1 MSKIKRIWL
10 NNFKFFGSSSPIEL
24 DGKHLLLYGEN
35 GSGKSS
41 LCYGLNTL
49 LDAAVNSPEKVQEQF
64 ALPSESED
72 SLVNIHA
79 KMDEGAERT
88 NAFVSVED
96 NNGKI
101 YQISYRNLDSCQ
113 DTDLL
118 ESNLASDLVN
128 YQSLFRFQI
137 PHSEQTSSLIDVF
150 EYSVFPHL
158 SFPAIHYHGKTLR
171 NVKTMIKEYNEGP
184 GYTTNAK
191 GEHII
196 VYKNSQEY
204 SDFLALEA
212 HLNANIQ
219 QLVDFINA
227 NIYDKIQ
234 KFEYDFKVQ
243 LEYTS
248 ASHAKKDKRIERH
261 RYNIE
266 LKLTEFEGTAV
277 NVKYPSKFLNE
288 ARMTA
293 LAFCIRWCV
302 LDYRLGQGEAPN
314 ALKIL
319 LLDDVMVSLD
329 RCNRTKLVRIILD
342 ELADKFQILFFTHD
356 RSLYS
361 YIIRELMNRN
371 GISKEED
378 LMKTDIGWQL
388 TEMFACREGKVS
400 KPIVQPYASA
410 YTKARK
416 YYQGDGG
423 NVDFAAC
430 GNALRQAIEG
440 AFKMLYTRLGITKNA
455 DGSSIDFA
463 KTMLGDYILLSK
475 THFPDLNIPLDAI
488 HALDSIKN
496 ILLNPSSHYNPE
508 MDFYGQELEIAF
520 DVYHELS
527 ECDIRI
533 VVPKDEE
540 VIINI
545 PTQDGEQHIYKATMN
560 QDLAAYKIMGQSEY
574 RIRWT
579 PIKLTFT
586 HSGDKPI
593 VEHVAKK
600 LRLDDFYL
608 GDVEYLQ
615 KKYGILDGYI
625 KNILTGITYKGRML
639 RDYLR

>member
-24 DGKHLLLYGEN
+24 AGEHLLLYGEN

-49 LDAAVNSPEKVQEQF
+49 LDAAVNSPEKVQKQF

-72 SLVNIHA
+72 SLINIHA

-96 NNGKI
+96 NNGKV

-118 ESNLASDLVN
+118 ESNLASDLIN

-158 SFPAIHYHGKTLR
+158 SFPTIHYHGKILR

-184 GYTTNAK
+184 GCTTNAK

-204 SDFLALEA
+204 NDFLALEA

-234 KFEYDFKVQ
+234 NFEYDFKVH

-248 ASHAKKDKRIERH
+248 TSHAKKDKRIERH

-266 LKLTEFEGTAV
+266 LKLTEFEGIAV

-329 RCNRTKLVRIILD
+329 RCNRTKLIRIILD

-378 LMKTDIGWQL
+378 LMKTDIGWQFM
-388 TEMFACREGKVS
+388 EMFACRKGKIS
-400 KPIVQPYASA
+400 EPIVQPYTSA
-410 YTKARK
+410 YTKAQK
-416 YYQGDGG
+416 YYQGDEC
-423 NVDFAAC
+423 NVDFVAS
-430 GNALRQAIEG
+430 GNIIRQAIEG
-440 AFKMLYTRLGITKNA
+440 VLKTLFIRLGITKNT
-455 DGSSIDFA
+455 DGINIDYS
-463 KTMLGDYILLSK
+463 KTMLGDYIHIAK
-475 THFPDLNIPLDAI
+475 THFPDLQLPLDAI
-488 HALDSIKN
+488 NALDSIKN
-496 ILLNPSSHYNPE
+496 IQLNPSSHYNPE
-508 MDFYGQELEIAF
+508 LDFYGQELEIAF
-520 DVYHELS
+520 NVYNTLS

-533 VVPKDEE
+533 VVPKGEE

-545 PTQDGEQHIYKATMN
+545 PTQDGAQHIYKATMN
-560 QDLAAYKIMGQSEY
+560 QDLVSYKIMGQPVY
-574 RIRWT
+574 RIRWI
-579 PIKLTFT
+579 PMKLTFT
-586 HSGDKPI
+586 YSGDNPI
-593 VEHVAKK
+593 VEHIAKK

-615 KKYGILDGYI
+615 NKYGILDGYI
-625 KNILTGITYKGRML
+625 KNILTGVTYKGRML
-639 RDYLR
+639 RDYLS

>member
-1 MSKIKRIWL
+1 M
-10 NNFKFFGSSSPIEL
+10 
-24 DGKHLLLYGEN
+24 
-35 GSGKSS
+35 
-41 LCYGLNTL
+41 
-49 LDAAVNSPEKVQEQF
+49 
-64 ALPSESED
+64 
-72 SLVNIHA
+72 
-79 KMDEGAERT
+79 
-88 NAFVSVED
+88 
-96 NNGKI
+96 
-101 YQISYRNLDSCQ
+101 
-113 DTDLL
+113 
-118 ESNLASDLVN
+118 
-128 YQSLFRFQI
+128 
-137 PHSEQTSSLIDVF
+137 
-150 EYSVFPHL
+150 
-158 SFPAIHYHGKTLR
+158 
-171 NVKTMIKEYNEGP
+171 
-184 GYTTNAK
+184 
-191 GEHII
+191 
-196 VYKNSQEY
+196 
-204 SDFLALEA
+204 
-212 HLNANIQ
+212 
-219 QLVDFINA
+219 
-227 NIYDKIQ
+227 
-234 KFEYDFKVQ
+234 
-243 LEYTS
+243 EYTS

-329 RCNRTKLVRIILD
+329 RCNRTKLIRIILD

-378 LMKTDIGWQL
+378 LLKTDIGWQFM
-388 TEMFACREGKVS
+388 EMFACRKGKVS
-400 KPIVQPYASA
+400 EPIVQPYASA

-423 NVDFAAC
+423 NVDFVAC

-440 AFKMLYTRLGITKNA
+440 AFKMLYTRLGITKNV
-455 DGSSIDFA
+455 DGSSIDFS
-463 KTMLGDYILLSK
+463 KTMLGDYIHLSK

-488 HALDSIKN
+488 YALDSIKN

-520 DVYHELS
+520 DVYHKLS

-545 PTQDGEQHIYKATMN
+545 PTQDGAQHIYTAKIG
-560 QDLAAYKIMGQSEY
+560 QDLVAYKIMGLPEY
-574 RIRWT
+574 RIRWI
-579 PIKLTFT
+579 PMKLSFT
-586 HSGDKPI
+586 YSGDSPT
-593 VEHVAKK
+593 VEHAERKFC
-600 LRLDDFYL
+600 LNDFYL
-608 GDVEYLQ
+608 GDVEHLQ

>member
-24 DGKHLLLYGEN
+24 AGKHLLLYGEN

-49 LDAAVNSPEKVQEQF
+49 LDAAVNSPEKVQKQF

-72 SLVNIHA
+72 SLINIHA

-96 NNGKI
+96 NNGKE

-118 ESNLASDLVN
+118 ESNLASDLIN

-196 VYKNSQEY
+196 VYKNSQDY
-204 SDFLALEA
+204 NDFLALEA
-212 HLNANIQ
+212 HLNEKIQ
-219 QLVDFINA
+219 QLVDFINI

-234 KFEYDFKVQ
+234 KFEYDFKVH

-248 ASHAKKDKRIERH
+248 ASHAKKDKSIERH

-302 LDYRLGQGEAPN
+302 LDYRLGQGEVPN

-329 RCNRTKLVRIILD
+329 RCNRTKLIRIILD
-342 ELADKFQILFFTHD
+342 ELANKFQILFFTHD

-378 LMKTDIGWQL
+378 LLKTDIGWQFM
-388 TEMFACREGKVS
+388 EMFACRKGKVS
-400 KPIVQPYASA
+400 EPIVQPYASS

-440 AFKMLYTRLGITKNA
+440 AFKMIYTRLGITKNA
-455 DGSSIDFA
+455 DGSSIDFS
-463 KTMLGDYILLSK
+463 KTMLGDYIHLSK

-488 HALDSIKN
+488 HALYSIKN

-533 VVPKDEE
+533 VVSKNEE

-545 PTQDGEQHIYKATMN
+545 PTLDGAQHIYKTTMN
-560 QDLAAYKIMGQSEY
+560 QDLVAYKIMGQPEY
-574 RIRWT
+574 RIRWI
-579 PIKLTFT
+579 PMKLSFT
-586 HSGDKPI
+586 YSGDNPQK
-593 VEHVAKK
+593 EHREKN
-600 LRLDDFYL
+600 LRLNDFYM
-608 GDVEYLQ
+608 GNADYLQ
-615 KKYGILDGYI
+615 KKYGLHDGYVEDA
-625 KNILTGITYKGRML
+625 LSGINYKGRML
-639 RDYLR
+639 KDYLR

>member
-24 DGKHLLLYGEN
+24 DGEHLLLYGEN

-49 LDAAVNSPEKVQEQF
+49 LDAAVNSQEKVQEQF

-72 SLVNIHA
+72 SLINIHA

-96 NNGKI
+96 NNGKV

-158 SFPAIHYHGKTLR
+158 SFPAIHYHGKILR

-204 SDFLALEA
+204 DDFLALEA

-234 KFEYDFKVQ
+234 KFEYDFKIH

-248 ASHAKKDKRIERH
+248 ASHAKKDKWIERH

-329 RCNRTKLVRIILD
+329 RCNRTKLIRIILD

-378 LMKTDIGWQL
+378 LLKTDIGWKFM
-388 TEMFACREGKVS
+388 EMFACRKGKIS
-400 KPIVQPYASA
+400 EPIVQPYASA
-410 YTKARK
+410 YTKAQK
-416 YYQGDGG
+416 YYQGDEC
-423 NVDFAAC
+423 NVDFVAS
-430 GNALRQAIEG
+430 GNIIRQAIEG
-440 AFKMLYTRLGITKNA
+440 VLKTLFIRLGITKNT
-455 DGSSIDFA
+455 DGSNIDYSKA
-463 KTMLGDYILLSK
+463 MLGDYIHIAK
-475 THFPDLNIPLDAI
+475 THFPDLQLPLDAI
-488 HALDSIKN
+488 KALDSIKN
-496 ILLNPSSHYNPE
+496 IQLNPSSHYNPE
-508 MDFYGQELEIAF
+508 LDFYGQELEIAF
-520 DVYHELS
+520 NVYNTLS

-533 VVPKDEE
+533 VVPKGEE

-545 PTQDGEQHIYKATMN
+545 PTQDGAQYIYKATMN
-560 QDLAAYKIMGQSEY
+560 QDLVAYKIMGQPEY
-574 RIRWT
+574 RIRWI
-579 PIKLTFT
+579 PMKLTFT
-586 HSGDKPI
+586 CSGDNPI

-615 KKYGILDGYI
+615 KEYGILDGYI
-625 KNILTGITYKGRML
+625 KNTLTGITYKGRML

>member
-64 ALPSESED
+64 ALPSDSED

-184 GYTTNAK
+184 GHTTNAK

-234 KFEYDFKVQ
+234 KFEYDFKVH

-248 ASHAKKDKRIERH
+248 ASHVKKDKRIERH

-388 TEMFACREGKVS
+388 MEMFACRKGNISE
-400 KPIVQPYASA
+400 PIVQPYASA
-410 YTKARK
+410 YTKAHK

-423 NVDFAAC
+423 NVDFVAC

-440 AFKMLYTRLGITKNA
+440 AFKMLYTRLGITSNA
-455 DGSSIDFA
+455 DGSSID
-463 KTMLGDYILLSK
+463 
-475 THFPDLNIPLDAI
+475 
-488 HALDSIKN
+488 
-496 ILLNPSSHYNPE
+496 
-508 MDFYGQELEIAF
+508 
-520 DVYHELS
+520 S
-527 ECDIRI
+527 EW
-533 VVPKDEE
+533 
-540 VIINI
+540 
-545 PTQDGEQHIYKATMN
+545 Y
-560 QDLAAYKIMGQSEY
+560 
-574 RIRWT
+574 
-579 PIKLTFT
+579 
-586 HSGDKPI
+586 
-593 VEHVAKK
+593 
-600 LRLDDFYL
+600 
-608 GDVEYLQ
+608 
-615 KKYGILDGYI
+615 
-625 KNILTGITYKGRML
+625 
-639 RDYLR
+639 

>member
-24 DGKHLLLYGEN
+24 DGEHLLLYGEN

-96 NNGKI
+96 NNGKV
-101 YQISYRNLDSCQ
+101 YKISYRNLDSCQ

-234 KFEYDFKVQ
+234 KFEYDFKVH
-243 LEYTS
+243 LKYTS
-248 ASHAKKDKRIERH
+248 ASHDKKDKRIERH

-266 LKLTEFEGTAV
+266 LKLTEFEETAV

-388 TEMFACREGKVS
+388 MEMFACREGKVS

-423 NVDFAAC
+423 NVDYVAC

-440 AFKMLYTRLGITKNA
+440 AFKMLYTRLSITKNA
-455 DGSSIDFA
+455 DGSSIDFS
-463 KTMLGDYILLSK
+463 KTMLGDYIHLSK

-488 HALDSIKN
+488 YALDSIKN

-508 MDFYGQELEIAF
+508 MDFYGQELIIAF
-520 DVYHELS
+520 DVYHKLS

-545 PTQDGEQHIYKATMN
+545 PTQDGAQHIYTAKIG
-560 QDLAAYKIMGQSEY
+560 QDLVAYKIMGLPEY
-574 RIRWT
+574 RIRWI
-579 PIKLTFT
+579 PMKLSFT
-586 HSGDKPI
+586 YSGDNPTI
-593 VEHVAKK
+593 EHTEKK
-600 LRLDDFYL
+600 LRLNDFYL

-615 KKYGILDGYI
+615 KKYRILDGYI

>member
-24 DGKHLLLYGEN
+24 AGEHLLLYGEN

-49 LDAAVNSPEKVQEQF
+49 LDAAVNSPEKVQKQF

-72 SLVNIHA
+72 SLINIHA

-96 NNGKI
+96 NNGKV

-118 ESNLASDLVN
+118 ESNLASDLIN

-158 SFPAIHYHGKTLR
+158 SFPTIHYHGKTLR

-227 NIYDKIQ
+227 NIYDKFQ
-234 KFEYDFKVQ
+234 KFEYDFKVH

-329 RCNRTKLVRIILD
+329 RCNRTKLIRIILD

-378 LMKTDIGWQL
+378 LMKTDIGWQFM
-388 TEMFACREGKVS
+388 EMFACREGKVS

-423 NVDFAAC
+423 NVDFVAC

-440 AFKMLYTRLGITKNA
+440 SFKMLYTRLGITSNA
-455 DGSSIDFA
+455 DGSSIDFS
-463 KTMLGDYILLSK
+463 KTMLGDYIHLSK
-475 THFPDLNIPLDAI
+475 THFLDLNIPLNAI

-520 DVYHELS
+520 DVYHKLS

-533 VVPKDEE
+533 VVPKGEE

-545 PTQDGEQHIYKATMN
+545 PTQDGTQHIYTAKIG
-560 QDLAAYKIMGQSEY
+560 QDLLAYKIMGLPEY
-574 RIRWT
+574 RIRWI
-579 PIKLTFT
+579 PMKLSFIYN
-586 HSGDKPI
+586 GDNPT
-593 VEHVAKK
+593 VEHTEKK
-600 LRLDDFYL
+600 LSLNDFYL

-615 KKYGILDGYI
+615 KKCGILDGYI

>member
-64 ALPSESED
+64 ALPSDSED

-184 GYTTNAK
+184 GHTTNAK

-234 KFEYDFKVQ
+234 KFEYDFKVH

-248 ASHAKKDKRIERH
+248 ASHVKKDKRIERH

-388 TEMFACREGKVS
+388 MEMFACRKGNISE
-400 KPIVQPYASA
+400 PIVQPYASA
-410 YTKARK
+410 YTKAHK

-423 NVDFAAC
+423 NVDFVAC

-440 AFKMLYTRLGITKNA
+440 AFKMLYTRLGITSNA
-455 DGSSIDFA
+455 DGSSIDFS
-463 KTMLGDYILLSK
+463 KTMLGDYIHLSK

-579 PIKLTFT
+579 PMKLTFT
-586 HSGDKPI
+586 YSGDKPI

-615 KKYGILDGYI
+615 KQYGILDRYI

>member
-24 DGKHLLLYGEN
+24 DGEHLLLYGEN

-72 SLVNIHA
+72 SLINIHA

-96 NNGKI
+96 NNGKV

-158 SFPAIHYHGKTLR
+158 SFPTIHYHGKTLR

-204 SDFLALEA
+204 NDFLALEA

-234 KFEYDFKVQ
+234 KFEYDFKVH

-248 ASHAKKDKRIERH
+248 ASHAKKDKWIERH

-266 LKLTEFEGTAV
+266 LKLTEFEGTAL

-378 LMKTDIGWQL
+378 LLKSDIGWQFM
-388 TEMFACREGKVS
+388 EMFACRKGGIS
-400 KPIVQPYASA
+400 QPIVQSYASA
-410 YTKARK
+410 YTKAQK
-416 YYQGDGG
+416 YYQGDECD
-423 NVDFAAC
+423 VDFVAS
-430 GNALRQAIEG
+430 GNIIRQAIEG
-440 AFKMLYTRLGITKNA
+440 ALKTLFIRLGITKNT
-455 DGSSIDFA
+455 DGSNIDYSKA
-463 KTMLGDYILLSK
+463 MLGDYIHIAK
-475 THFPDLNIPLDAI
+475 THFPDLQLPLDAI
-488 HALDSIKN
+488 NALDSIKN
-496 ILLNPSSHYNPE
+496 IQLNPSSHYNPE
-508 MDFYGQELEIAF
+508 LDFYGQELEIAF
-520 DVYHELS
+520 NVYNTLS

-533 VVPKDEE
+533 VVPKGEE

-560 QDLAAYKIMGQSEY
+560 QDLVAYKIMGQPEY
-574 RIRWT
+574 RIRWI
-579 PIKLTFT
+579 PMKLTFT
-586 HSGDKPI
+586 YSDDNPQK
-593 VEHVAKK
+593 EHKEK
-600 LRLDDFYL
+600 NLRLNDFYM
-608 GDVEYLQ
+608 GNADYLK
-615 KKYGILDGYI
+615 KKYGLHDGYVEDA
-625 KNILTGITYKGRML
+625 LSGINYKGWML

>member
-79 KMDEGAERT
+79 KTDEGAEKT

-184 GYTTNAK
+184 GHTTNAK

-234 KFEYDFKVQ
+234 KFEYDFKVH

-248 ASHAKKDKRIERH
+248 ASHVKKDKRIERH

-378 LMKTDIGWQL
+378 LMKTDIGWQFM
-388 TEMFACREGKVS
+388 EMFACRNGNISE
-400 KPIVQPYASA
+400 PIVQPYASA

-423 NVDFAAC
+423 NVDFVAC

-440 AFKMLYTRLGITKNA
+440 AFKMLYTRLGITSNA
-455 DGSSIDFA
+455 DGSSIDFS
-463 KTMLGDYILLSK
+463 KTMLGDYIHLSK
-475 THFPDLNIPLDAI
+475 THFPDLNIPLDAT

-579 PIKLTFT
+579 PMKLTFT
-586 HSGDKPI
+586 YSGDKPI

-608 GDVEYLQ
+608 GDVEYIQ

>member
-24 DGKHLLLYGEN
+24 AGEHLLLYGEN

-49 LDAAVNSPEKVQEQF
+49 LDAAVNSPEKVQKQF

-72 SLVNIHA
+72 SLINIHA

-96 NNGKI
+96 NNGKV

-118 ESNLASDLVN
+118 ESNLASDLIN

-158 SFPAIHYHGKTLR
+158 SFPTIHYHGKILR
-171 NVKTMIKEYNEGP
+171 NLKTMIKEYNEGP
-184 GYTTNAK
+184 GCTTNAK

-204 SDFLALEA
+204 NDFLALEA

-234 KFEYDFKVQ
+234 NFEYDFKVH

-248 ASHAKKDKRIERH
+248 TSHAKKDKRIERH

-266 LKLTEFEGTAV
+266 LKLTEFEGIAV

-329 RCNRTKLVRIILD
+329 RCNRTKLIRIILD

-378 LMKTDIGWQL
+378 LMKTDIGWQFM
-388 TEMFACREGKVS
+388 EMFACRKGKIS
-400 KPIVQPYASA
+400 EPIVQPYTSA
-410 YTKARK
+410 YTKAQK
-416 YYQGDGG
+416 YYQGDEC
-423 NVDFAAC
+423 NVDFVAS
-430 GNALRQAIEG
+430 GNIIRQAIEG
-440 AFKMLYTRLGITKNA
+440 VLKTLFIRLGITKNT
-455 DGSSIDFA
+455 DGINIDYS
-463 KTMLGDYILLSK
+463 KTMLGDYIHIAK
-475 THFPDLNIPLDAI
+475 THFPDLQLPLDAI
-488 HALDSIKN
+488 NALDSIKN
-496 ILLNPSSHYNPE
+496 IQLNPSSHYNPE
-508 MDFYGQELEIAF
+508 LDFYGQELEIAF
-520 DVYHELS
+520 NVYNTLS

-533 VVPKDEE
+533 VVPKGEE

-545 PTQDGEQHIYKATMN
+545 PTQDGAQHIYKATMN
-560 QDLAAYKIMGQSEY
+560 QDLVSYKIMGQPVY
-574 RIRWT
+574 RIRWI
-579 PIKLTFT
+579 PMKLTFT
-586 HSGDKPI
+586 YSGDNPI
-593 VEHVAKK
+593 VEHIAKK

-615 KKYGILDGYI
+615 NKYGILDGYI

-639 RDYLR
+639 RDYLS

>member
-24 DGKHLLLYGEN
+24 AGEHLLLYGEN

-49 LDAAVNSPEKVQEQF
+49 LEAAVNSQEKVQKQF

-72 SLVNIHA
+72 SLINIHA

-96 NNGKI
+96 NNGKV

-137 PHSEQTSSLIDVF
+137 PYSEQTSSLIDVF

-204 SDFLALEA
+204 DDFLALEA

-234 KFEYDFKVQ
+234 KFEYDFKVH

-248 ASHAKKDKRIERH
+248 AWHAKKDKWIERH

-329 RCNRTKLVRIILD
+329 RCNRTKLIRIILD

-378 LMKTDIGWQL
+378 LLKTDIGWQFM
-388 TEMFACREGKVS
+388 EMFACRKGKIS
-400 KPIVQPYASA
+400 EPIVQPYASA
-410 YTKARK
+410 YTKAQK
-416 YYQGDGG
+416 YYQGDEC
-423 NVDFAAC
+423 NVDFVAS
-430 GNALRQAIEG
+430 GNIIRQAIEG
-440 AFKMLYTRLGITKNA
+440 VLKTLFIRLGITKNT
-455 DGSSIDFA
+455 DGSNIDYSKA
-463 KTMLGDYILLSK
+463 MLGDYIHIAK
-475 THFPDLNIPLDAI
+475 THFPDLQLSLDAI
-488 HALDSIKN
+488 NALDSIKN
-496 ILLNPSSHYNPE
+496 IQLNPSSHYNPE
-508 MDFYGQELEIAF
+508 LDFYGQELEIAF
-520 DVYHELS
+520 NVYKTLS

-533 VVPKDEE
+533 VVPKGEE

-545 PTQDGEQHIYKATMN
+545 PTQDGAQHIYKATMN
-560 QDLAAYKIMGQSEY
+560 QDLVAYKIMGQPEY
-574 RIRWT
+574 RIRW
-579 PIKLTFT
+579 IAMKLTFT
-586 HSGDKPI
+586 YSGDNPI

-615 KKYGILDGYI
+615 KQYGILDGYI
-625 KNILTGITYKGRML
+625 KNIFTGITYKGRML

>member
-24 DGKHLLLYGEN
+24 AGEHLLLYGEN

-49 LDAAVNSPEKVQEQF
+49 LDAAVNSPEKVQKQF

-72 SLVNIHA
+72 SLINIHA

-96 NNGKI
+96 NNGKV
-101 YQISYRNLDSCQ
+101 YQISYRNLDPCQ

-118 ESNLASDLVN
+118 ESNLASDLIN

-158 SFPAIHYHGKTLR
+158 SFPTIHYHGKILR

-184 GYTTNAK
+184 GCTTNAK

-204 SDFLALEA
+204 NDFLALEA

-234 KFEYDFKVQ
+234 NFEYDFKVH

-248 ASHAKKDKRIERH
+248 TSHAKKDKRIERH

-266 LKLTEFEGTAV
+266 LKLTEFEGIAV

-329 RCNRTKLVRIILD
+329 RCNRTKLIRIILD

-378 LMKTDIGWQL
+378 LMKTDIGWQFM
-388 TEMFACREGKVS
+388 EMFACRKGKIS
-400 KPIVQPYASA
+400 EPIVQPYTSA
-410 YTKARK
+410 YTKAQK
-416 YYQGDGG
+416 YYQGDEC
-423 NVDFAAC
+423 NVDFVAS
-430 GNALRQAIEG
+430 GNIIRQAIEG
-440 AFKMLYTRLGITKNA
+440 VLKTLFIRLGITKNT
-455 DGSSIDFA
+455 DGINIDYS
-463 KTMLGDYILLSK
+463 KTMLGDYIHIAK
-475 THFPDLNIPLDAI
+475 THFPDLQLPLDAI
-488 HALDSIKN
+488 NALDSIKN
-496 ILLNPSSHYNPE
+496 IQLNPSSHYNPE
-508 MDFYGQELEIAF
+508 LDFYGQELEIAF
-520 DVYHELS
+520 NVYNTLS

-533 VVPKDEE
+533 VVPKGEE

-545 PTQDGEQHIYKATMN
+545 PTQDGAQHIYKATMN
-560 QDLAAYKIMGQSEY
+560 QDLVSYKIMGQPVY
-574 RIRWT
+574 RIRWI
-579 PIKLTFT
+579 PMKLTFT
-586 HSGDKPI
+586 YSGDNPI
-593 VEHVAKK
+593 VEHIAKK

-615 KKYGILDGYI
+615 NKYGILDGYI

-639 RDYLR
+639 RDYLS

>member
-24 DGKHLLLYGEN
+24 AGEHLLLYGEN

-49 LDAAVNSPEKVQEQF
+49 LDAAVNSPEKVQKQF

-72 SLVNIHA
+72 SLINIHA

-96 NNGKI
+96 NNGKV

-118 ESNLASDLVN
+118 ESNLASDLIN

-158 SFPAIHYHGKTLR
+158 SFPTIHYHGKILR

-184 GYTTNAK
+184 GCTTNAK

-204 SDFLALEA
+204 NDFLALEA

-234 KFEYDFKVQ
+234 NFEYDFKVH

-248 ASHAKKDKRIERH
+248 TSHAKKDKRIERH

-266 LKLTEFEGTAV
+266 LKLTEFEGIAV

-329 RCNRTKLVRIILD
+329 RCNRTKLIRIILD

-378 LMKTDIGWQL
+378 LMKTDIGWQFM
-388 TEMFACREGKVS
+388 EMFACRKGKIS
-400 KPIVQPYASA
+400 EPIVQPYTSA
-410 YTKARK
+410 YTKAQK
-416 YYQGDGG
+416 YYQGDEC
-423 NVDFAAC
+423 NVDFVAS
-430 GNALRQAIEG
+430 GNIIRQAIEG
-440 AFKMLYTRLGITKNA
+440 VLKTLFIRLGITKNT
-455 DGSSIDFA
+455 DGINIDYS
-463 KTMLGDYILLSK
+463 KTMLGDYIHIAK
-475 THFPDLNIPLDAI
+475 THFPDLQLPLDAI
-488 HALDSIKN
+488 NALDSIKN
-496 ILLNPSSHYNPE
+496 IQLNPSSHYNPE
-508 MDFYGQELEIAF
+508 LDFYGQELVIAF
-520 DVYHELS
+520 NVYNTLS

-533 VVPKDEE
+533 VIPKGEE

-545 PTQDGEQHIYKATMN
+545 PTQDGAQHIYKATMN
-560 QDLAAYKIMGQSEY
+560 QDLVSYKIMGQPVY
-574 RIRWT
+574 RIRWI
-579 PIKLTFT
+579 PMKLTFT
-586 HSGDKPI
+586 YSGDNPI
-593 VEHVAKK
+593 VEHIAKK

-615 KKYGILDGYI
+615 NKYGILDGYI

-639 RDYLR
+639 RDYLS

>member
-1 MSKIKRIWL
+1 MS
-10 NNFKFFGSSSPIEL
+10 GH
-24 DGKHLLLYGEN
+24 G
-35 GSGKSS
+35 
-41 LCYGLNTL
+41 
-49 LDAAVNSPEKVQEQF
+49 
-64 ALPSESED
+64 
-72 SLVNIHA
+72 
-79 KMDEGAERT
+79 
-88 NAFVSVED
+88 
-96 NNGKI
+96 
-101 YQISYRNLDSCQ
+101 
-113 DTDLL
+113 LL

-137 PHSEQTSSLIDVF
+137 PHSEKTSSLIDVF

-158 SFPAIHYHGKTLR
+158 SFPAIHYHGKILR

-184 GYTTNAK
+184 GYTTNVK

-204 SDFLALEA
+204 CDFLALEA

-234 KFEYDFKVQ
+234 KFEYDFKVH

-342 ELADKFQILFFTHD
+342 ELTDKFQILFFTHD

-388 TEMFACREGKVS
+388 MEMFACREGKVS

-423 NVDFAAC
+423 NVDFAAS

-440 AFKMLYTRLGITKNA
+440 AFKMLYTRLGITSNA
-455 DGSSIDFA
+455 DGSSIDFS
-463 KTMLGDYILLSK
+463 KTMLGDYIHLSK
-475 THFPDLNIPLDAI
+475 THFLYLNIPLDAI

-520 DVYHELS
+520 DVYHKLS

-533 VVPKDEE
+533 VVPKGEE

-545 PTQDGEQHIYKATMN
+545 PTQDEVQHIYKVTMN
-560 QDLAAYKIMGQSEY
+560 QDLVAYKIMGQSEY

-579 PIKLTFT
+579 PMKLTFT
-586 HSGDKPI
+586 YSGDNPQK
-593 VEHVAKK
+593 EHKEK
-600 LRLDDFYL
+600 NLHLNDFYM
-608 GDVEYLQ
+608 GNADYLQ
-615 KKYGILDGYI
+615 KMYGLHDGYVEDA
-625 KNILTGITYKGRML
+625 LSGINYKGRML
-639 RDYLR
+639 KDYLR

>member
-24 DGKHLLLYGEN
+24 DGEHLLLYGEN

-96 NNGKI
+96 NNGKV

-113 DTDLL
+113 DMDLL

-158 SFPAIHYHGKTLR
+158 SFPAIHYQGKTLR

-234 KFEYDFKVQ
+234 KFEYDFKVH

-248 ASHAKKDKRIERH
+248 ASHAKKDKWIERH

-277 NVKYPSKFLNE
+277 NVNYPSKFLNE

-302 LDYRLGQGEAPN
+302 LDFRLGQGEAPN

-329 RCNRTKLVRIILD
+329 RCNRTKLIRIILD

-378 LMKTDIGWQL
+378 LLKTDIGWQFM
-388 TEMFACREGKVS
+388 EMFACRKGKIS
-400 KPIVQPYASA
+400 EPIVQPYASA
-410 YTKARK
+410 YTKAQK
-416 YYQGDGG
+416 YYQGDEC
-423 NVDFAAC
+423 NVDFVAS
-430 GNALRQAIEG
+430 GNIIRQAIEG
-440 AFKMLYTRLGITKNA
+440 VLKTLFIRLGITKNT
-455 DGSSIDFA
+455 DGSNIDYSKA
-463 KTMLGDYILLSK
+463 MLGDYIHIAK
-475 THFPDLNIPLDAI
+475 IHFPNLQLPLDAI
-488 HALDSIKN
+488 NALDSIKN

-508 MDFYGQELEIAF
+508 LDFYGQELEIAF
-520 DVYHELS
+520 NVYNTLS

-533 VVPKDEE
+533 VVPKGEE

-545 PTQDGEQHIYKATMN
+545 PTQDGAQYIYKATMN
-560 QDLAAYKIMGQSEY
+560 QDLVAYKIMGQPEY
-574 RIRWT
+574 RIRWI
-579 PIKLTFT
+579 PMKLTFT
-586 HSGDKPI
+586 YSGDNPI

>member
-10 NNFKFFGSSSPIEL
+10 NNFKFFGDSSPIEL

-72 SLVNIHA
+72 SLINIYA

-96 NNGKI
+96 YNGKV

-184 GYTTNAK
+184 GYTNNAK

-196 VYKNSQEY
+196 VYKNSPEY
-204 SDFLALEA
+204 NDFLALEA
-212 HLNANIQ
+212 HLNANIH

-234 KFEYDFKVQ
+234 KFEYDFKVH

-361 YIIRELMNRN
+361 YLIRELMNRN

-378 LMKTDIGWQL
+378 LLKTDIGWQFM
-388 TEMFACREGKVS
+388 EMFACRKGGIS
-400 KPIVQPYASA
+400 QPIVQPYASA

-423 NVDFAAC
+423 NVDFVAC

-440 AFKMLYTRLGITKNA
+440 AFKMLYSRLGITSNV
-455 DGSSIDFA
+455 DGSSIDFS
-463 KTMLGDYILLSK
+463 KTMLGDYIHLSK

-545 PTQDGEQHIYKATMN
+545 PTQDGAQHIYKTTMN
-560 QDLAAYKIMGQSEY
+560 QDLVAYKIMGQPEY
-574 RIRWT
+574 KIRWL
-579 PIKLTFT
+579 PMRLTFIY
-586 HSGDKPI
+586 SGDNPQK
-593 VEHVAKK
+593 EHKEK
-600 LRLDDFYL
+600 NLRLNDFYM
-608 GDVEYLQ
+608 GNADYLQ
-615 KKYGILDGYI
+615 KKYGLHDGYVEDA
-625 KNILTGITYKGRML
+625 LSGINYKGRML
-639 RDYLR
+639 KDYLR

>member
-24 DGKHLLLYGEN
+24 AGEHLLLYGEN

-49 LDAAVNSPEKVQEQF
+49 LDAAVNSPEKVQKQF

-72 SLVNIHA
+72 SLINIHA

-96 NNGKI
+96 NNGKV

-118 ESNLASDLVN
+118 ESNLASDLIN

-158 SFPAIHYHGKTLR
+158 SFPTIHYHGKILR

-184 GYTTNAK
+184 GCTTNAK

-204 SDFLALEA
+204 NDFLALEA

-234 KFEYDFKVQ
+234 NFEYDFKVH

-248 ASHAKKDKRIERH
+248 TSHAKKDKRIERH

-266 LKLTEFEGTAV
+266 LKLTEFEGIAV

-329 RCNRTKLVRIILD
+329 RCNRTKLIRIILD

-378 LMKTDIGWQL
+378 LMKTDIGWQFM
-388 TEMFACREGKVS
+388 EMFACRKGKIS
-400 KPIVQPYASA
+400 EPIVQPYTSA
-410 YTKARK
+410 YTKAQK
-416 YYQGDGG
+416 YYQGDEC
-423 NVDFAAC
+423 NVDFVAS
-430 GNALRQAIEG
+430 GNIIRQAIEG
-440 AFKMLYTRLGITKNA
+440 VLKTLFIRLGITKNT
-455 DGSSIDFA
+455 DGINIDYS
-463 KTMLGDYILLSK
+463 KTMLGDYIHIAK
-475 THFPDLNIPLDAI
+475 THFPDLQLPLDAI
-488 HALDSIKN
+488 NALDSIKN
-496 ILLNPSSHYNPE
+496 IQLNPSSHYNPE
-508 MDFYGQELEIAF
+508 LDFYGQELEIAF
-520 DVYHELS
+520 NVYNTLS

-533 VVPKDEE
+533 VIPKGEE

-545 PTQDGEQHIYKATMN
+545 PTQDGAQHIYKATMN
-560 QDLAAYKIMGQSEY
+560 QDLVSYKIMGQPVY
-574 RIRWT
+574 RIRWI
-579 PIKLTFT
+579 PMKLTFT
-586 HSGDKPI
+586 YSGDNPI
-593 VEHVAKK
+593 VEHIAKK

-615 KKYGILDGYI
+615 NKYGILDGYI

-639 RDYLR
+639 RDYLS

>member
-24 DGKHLLLYGEN
+24 AGEHLLLYGEN

-49 LDAAVNSPEKVQEQF
+49 LDAAVNSPEKVQKQF
-64 ALPSESED
+64 SLPSESED
-72 SLVNIHA
+72 SLINIHA

-96 NNGKI
+96 NNGKV

-118 ESNLASDLVN
+118 ESNLASDLIN

-158 SFPAIHYHGKTLR
+158 SFPTIHYHGKILR

-184 GYTTNAK
+184 GCTTNAK

-204 SDFLALEA
+204 NDFLALEA

-234 KFEYDFKVQ
+234 NFEYDFKVH

-248 ASHAKKDKRIERH
+248 TSHAKKDKRIERH

-266 LKLTEFEGTAV
+266 LKLTEFEGIAV

-329 RCNRTKLVRIILD
+329 RCNRSKLIRIILD

-378 LMKTDIGWQL
+378 LMKTDIGWQFM
-388 TEMFACREGKVS
+388 EMFACRKGKIS
-400 KPIVQPYASA
+400 EPIVQPYTSA
-410 YTKARK
+410 YTKAQK
-416 YYQGDGG
+416 YYQGDEC
-423 NVDFAAC
+423 NVDFVAS
-430 GNALRQAIEG
+430 GNIIRQAIEG
-440 AFKMLYTRLGITKNA
+440 VLKTLFIRLGITKNT
-455 DGSSIDFA
+455 DGINIDYS
-463 KTMLGDYILLSK
+463 KTMLGDYIHIAK
-475 THFPDLNIPLDAI
+475 THFPDLQLPLDAI
-488 HALDSIKN
+488 NALDSIKN
-496 ILLNPSSHYNPE
+496 IQLNPSSHYNPE
-508 MDFYGQELEIAF
+508 LDFYGQELEIAF
-520 DVYHELS
+520 NVYNTLS

-533 VVPKDEE
+533 VVPKGEE

-545 PTQDGEQHIYKATMN
+545 PTQDGAQHIYKATMN
-560 QDLAAYKIMGQSEY
+560 QDLVSYKIMGQPVY
-574 RIRWT
+574 RIRWI
-579 PIKLTFT
+579 PMKLTFT
-586 HSGDKPI
+586 YSGDNPI
-593 VEHVAKK
+593 VEHIAKK

-615 KKYGILDGYI
+615 NKYGILDGYI

-639 RDYLR
+639 RDYLS

>member
-24 DGKHLLLYGEN
+24 AGEHLLLYGEN

-49 LDAAVNSPEKVQEQF
+49 LDAAVNSPEKVQKQF

-72 SLVNIHA
+72 SLINIHA

-96 NNGKI
+96 NNGKV

-118 ESNLASDLVN
+118 ESNLASDLIN

-158 SFPAIHYHGKTLR
+158 SFPTIHYHGKILR

-184 GYTTNAK
+184 GCTTNAK

-204 SDFLALEA
+204 NDFLALEA

-234 KFEYDFKVQ
+234 NFEYDFKVH

-248 ASHAKKDKRIERH
+248 TSHAKKDKRIERH

-266 LKLTEFEGTAV
+266 LKLTEFEGIAV

-329 RCNRTKLVRIILD
+329 RCNRTKLIRIILD

-378 LMKTDIGWQL
+378 LMKTDIGWQFM
-388 TEMFACREGKVS
+388 EMFACRKGKIS
-400 KPIVQPYASA
+400 EPIVQPYTSA
-410 YTKARK
+410 YTKAQK
-416 YYQGDGG
+416 YYQGDEC
-423 NVDFAAC
+423 NVDFVAS
-430 GNALRQAIEG
+430 GNIIRQAIEG
-440 AFKMLYTRLGITKNA
+440 VLKTLFIRLGITKNT
-455 DGSSIDFA
+455 DGINIDYS
-463 KTMLGDYILLSK
+463 KTMLGDYIHIAK
-475 THFPDLNIPLDAI
+475 THFPDLQLPLDAI
-488 HALDSIKN
+488 NALDSIKN
-496 ILLNPSSHYNPE
+496 IQLNPSSHYNPE
-508 MDFYGQELEIAF
+508 LDFYGQELEIAF
-520 DVYHELS
+520 NVYNTLS

-533 VVPKDEE
+533 VVPKGEE

-545 PTQDGEQHIYKATMN
+545 PTQDGAQHIYKATMN
-560 QDLAAYKIMGQSEY
+560 QDLVSYKIMGQPVY
-574 RIRWT
+574 RIRWI
-579 PIKLTFT
+579 PMKLTFT
-586 HSGDKPI
+586 YSGDNPI
-593 VEHVAKK
+593 VEHIAKK

-615 KKYGILDGYI
+615 NKYGILDGYI

-639 RDYLR
+639 RDYLS

>member
-64 ALPSESED
+64 ALPSDSED

-184 GYTTNAK
+184 GHTTNAK
-191 GEHII
+191 GVHIM
-196 VYKNSQEY
+196 VYINSHEY

-234 KFEYDFKVQ
+234 KFEYDFKVH

-248 ASHAKKDKRIERH
+248 ASHVKKDKRIERH

-388 TEMFACREGKVS
+388 MEMFACRKGNISE
-400 KPIVQPYASA
+400 PIVQPYASA
-410 YTKARK
+410 YTKAHK

-423 NVDFAAC
+423 NVDFVAC

-440 AFKMLYTRLGITKNA
+440 AFKMLYTRLGITSNA
-455 DGSSIDFA
+455 DGSSIDFS
-463 KTMLGDYILLSK
+463 KTMLGDYIHLSK

-579 PIKLTFT
+579 PMKLTFT
-586 HSGDKPI
+586 YSGDKPI

-615 KKYGILDGYI
+615 KQYGILDGYI

>member
-24 DGKHLLLYGEN
+24 DGEHLLLYGEN

-49 LDAAVNSPEKVQEQF
+49 LDAAVNSQEKVQDQF

-72 SLVNIHA
+72 SLINIHA

-96 NNGKI
+96 NNGKV

-204 SDFLALEA
+204 DDFLALEA

-234 KFEYDFKVQ
+234 KFEYDFKIH

-248 ASHAKKDKRIERH
+248 ASHAKKDKWIERH

-378 LMKTDIGWQL
+378 LMKTDIGWQFM
-388 TEMFACREGKVS
+388 EMFACRKGGIS
-400 KPIVQPYASA
+400 QPIVQPYASA
-410 YTKARK
+410 YTKAQK
-416 YYQGDGG
+416 YYQGDECD
-423 NVDFAAC
+423 VDFVAS
-430 GNALRQAIEG
+430 GNIIRQAIEG
-440 AFKMLYTRLGITKNA
+440 ALKTLLNRLGITMNA
-455 DGSSIDFA
+455 DGSAIDYS
-463 KTMLGDYILLSK
+463 KTMLGDYIHIAK
-475 THFPDLNIPLDAI
+475 THFPDLQLPLDAI
-488 HALDSIKN
+488 NDLDGIKN
-496 ILLNPSSHYNPE
+496 IQLNPSSHYNPE
-508 MDFYGQELEIAF
+508 LDFYGQELEIAF
-520 DVYHELS
+520 DVYNTLS

-560 QDLAAYKIMGQSEY
+560 QDLVAYKIMGQPEY
-574 RIRWT
+574 RIRWI
-579 PIKLTFT
+579 PMKLTFT
-586 HSGDKPI
+586 YSGDNPQK
-593 VEHVAKK
+593 EHKEKNLCLNNFYMGNA
-600 LRLDDFYL
+600 DF
-608 GDVEYLQ
+608 LQ
-615 KKYGILDGYI
+615 KKYGLHDGYVEDA
-625 KNILTGITYKGRML
+625 LRGINYKGRML
-639 RDYLR
+639 MDYLR

>member
-96 NNGKI
+96 NNGKV

-184 GYTTNAK
+184 GYTTNVK

-234 KFEYDFKVQ
+234 KFEYDFKVH

-342 ELADKFQILFFTHD
+342 ELTDKFQILFFTHD

-388 TEMFACREGKVS
+388 MEMFACRKGNISE
-400 KPIVQPYASA
+400 PIVQPYASA
-410 YTKARK
+410 YTKAHK

-423 NVDFAAC
+423 NVDFAAS

-440 AFKMLYTRLGITKNA
+440 AFKMLYTRLGITSNA
-455 DGSSIDFA
+455 DGSSIDFS
-463 KTMLGDYILLSK
+463 KTMLGDYIHLSK

-579 PIKLTFT
+579 PMKLTFT
-586 HSGDKPI
+586 YSGDKPI

-615 KKYGILDGYI
+615 KQYGILDGYI